1 MQHAYNAQTH
11 KMEVNC
17 ARTHTVHAHTHT
29 RTHTHTRART
39 HGHTRARAHTHTQTT
54 QHTPHRQVHTRAHT
68 HTHSLTHSYTHT
80 HARTYPIALAHVA
93 LGYLCACFGW
103 ARVRLR
109 CPRVMG
115 CLCWTALVRY
125 FWEILEYLEMSATEF
140 FDTVDKFRS
149 PHLWKQVPLSAL
161 LHVAT

>member
-1 MQHAYNAQTH
+1 
-11 KMEVNC
+11 MELNC
-17 ARTHTVHAHTHT
+17 ARTHAVHAHTHT

-39 HGHTRARAHTHTQTT
+39 RGHTRARAHTDNTTHTTQTSAHART
-54 QHTPHRQVHTRAHT
+54 HTHTLAHSLLHT
-68 HTHSLTHSYTHT
+68 HTHA

-103 ARVRLR
+103 TRVRLR

-115 CLCWTALVRY
+115 CLCWMALVRY

-140 FDTVDKFRS
+140 FETVDKFRS